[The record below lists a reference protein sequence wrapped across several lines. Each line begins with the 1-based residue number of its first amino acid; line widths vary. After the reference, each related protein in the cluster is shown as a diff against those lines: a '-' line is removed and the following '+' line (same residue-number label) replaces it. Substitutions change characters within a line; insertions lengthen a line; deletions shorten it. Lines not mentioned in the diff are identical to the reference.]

1 MDRNTKRNIGAS
13 PIANFIRE
21 KITQLRLDKGLS
33 EYKLSLDLGHNK
45 SYIQNISLG
54 RGLPSMSEFIYMC
67 DYFDIAPKD
76 FFDEDIKNPINVQKA
91 IDGIKALNDKDLEA
105 LILLIYRLNN
115 AQKM

>member
-1 MDRNTKRNIGAS
+1 
-13 PIANFIRE
+13 
-21 KITQLRLDKGLS
+21 
-33 EYKLSLDLGHNK
+33 
-45 SYIQNISLG
+45 
-54 RGLPSMSEFIYMC
+54 MC

-91 IDGIKALNDKDLEA
+91 IDGTKALNDKDLEA

>member
-54 RGLPSMSEFIYMC
+54 RGAFFHVGIY
-67 DYFDIAPKD
+67 
-76 FFDEDIKNPINVQKA
+76 
-91 IDGIKALNDKDLEA
+91 
-105 LILLIYRLNN
+105 IYVRLF
-115 AQKM
+115 